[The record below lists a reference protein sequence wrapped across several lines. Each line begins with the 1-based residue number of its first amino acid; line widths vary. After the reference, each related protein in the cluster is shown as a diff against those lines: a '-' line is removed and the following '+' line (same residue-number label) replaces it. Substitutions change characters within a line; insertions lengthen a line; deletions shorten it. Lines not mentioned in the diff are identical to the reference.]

1 MNDHNYGITSAELK
15 QFVERAEQLALEKK
29 EIADQEKEL
38 FAEMKGRGFDTK
50 IVKALIKERKR
61 NPDDIAEEDAIKE
74 MYRAALIDF

>member
-38 FAEMKGRGFDTK
+38 FAEMKGRGFATK

-74 MYRAALIDF
+74 MYRAALMDF

>member
-29 EIADQEKEL
+29 EISDQEKEL

-74 MYRAALIDF
+74 MYRAALMDF

>member
-38 FAEMKGRGFDTK
+38 FAEMNGRGFDTK

-74 MYRAALIDF
+74 MYRAALMDF

>member
-74 MYRAALIDF
+74 MYRAALMDF